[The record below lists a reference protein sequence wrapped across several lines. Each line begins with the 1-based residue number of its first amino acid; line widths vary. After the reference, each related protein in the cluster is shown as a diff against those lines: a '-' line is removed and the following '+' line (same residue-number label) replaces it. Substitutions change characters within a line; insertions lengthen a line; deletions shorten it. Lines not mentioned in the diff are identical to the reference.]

1 MKKQILLV
9 STAAFLLAAS
19 TLLADVREGLVAYWP
34 LDTATGGTPMTTPD
48 VVAGNNMNGPAKGS
62 STALVAGKF
71 GSAVTF
77 AGNTSDYLLFT
88 NAPGADTGLPVGK
101 SGSWTYSLW
110 VKGAA
115 PQADQTCPFGEFS
128 TTDAGGNPRYEM
140 MMYGTGVNTTKN
152 RIFMRSTGGT
162 VLADVPSTSNVYD
175 STWHHIA
182 YTYDISAS
190 SNRFRVYVDG
200 VANYTNSFNLNQGVS
215 SFNCVSIGARVRTS
229 VGLPFTGEVDD
240 VALWSRALS
249 QVEIWDVMS
258 NSIATPVPS
267 FPPVVTANPTG
278 ATNLLVGDSFT
289 MSGAASGSRPFF
301 YQWIKNGTNVPGATA
316 NSLALSSMTTNDSGQ
331 YRLVITNASTISVT
345 STVAQITVND
355 FASPNLTNGM
365 LAYWPLDTITGVKT
379 PDLVSAYDMT
389 LGGTSNPTNA
399 PGKWGN
405 AMSFDATKSQIARV
419 IYAPGSALPAYTRTN
434 FTVSFWVKAP
444 DAVSGWAFSEAST
457 VNNGAAFVMGKNNNN
472 KLYTLT
478 RNNAGSVTTIANSTT
493 TGVWDDNWH
502 NIVYVQHDTGGTPK
516 ASLYID
522 GVLDTA
528 PQNPI
533 YGVTPNNT
541 ALGAYSRLAPNVFYT
556 GLVDEVVIWG
566 RPLSPA
572 EITSLQ
578 SGYITNPP
586 ALLLPLAISSFKSDL
601 PAVAKADSTVLRWDV
616 PATATQVLID
626 QLGDVTSKTVGG
638 TGTTNL
644 TLTNTT
650 TYVLTVIRDTAA
662 LGHEVVKATNTIGVV
677 DGVAANWHLLDNF
690 DFYSPGVLAANG
702 WWVDLG
708 SGGASVSVVT
718 PTNCNRLVK
727 TVLSSSAAYLRLNN
741 LTVVSNQSATLFF
754 RMIPQGN
761 STIRQ
766 VVGITDKPANFYFQL
781 ESQVG
786 PAVQPTVNDPS
797 QNTNDWLLAARNVPY
812 SAVTFDTNVLATNV
826 VYSVWID
833 VTNVFIGD
841 RIYPD
846 NYDMFSVY
854 IQKDGD
860 PSRTCVFTNYTSD
873 RDLLLSDPLTGGLPT
888 ENLTRIFLGANNA
901 SESALYDDFYLS
913 KSGYNATIPRVFG
926 YGGLAP
932 TLQLQWTGSQW
943 QALFQGTLQEASTV
957 NGAWSDVSGA
967 TSPYTVTTTG
977 DKKFYR
983 AVCY

>member
-1 MKKQILLV
+1 
-9 STAAFLLAAS
+9 
-19 TLLADVREGLVAYWP
+19 
-34 LDTATGGTPMTTPD
+34 
-48 VVAGNNMNGPAKGS
+48 
-62 STALVAGKF
+62 
-71 GSAVTF
+71 
-77 AGNTSDYLLFT
+77 
-88 NAPGADTGLPVGK
+88 
-101 SGSWTYSLW
+101 
-110 VKGAA
+110 
-115 PQADQTCPFGEFS
+115 
-128 TTDAGGNPRYEM
+128 
-140 MMYGTGVNTTKN
+140 
-152 RIFMRSTGGT
+152 
-162 VLADVPSTSNVYD
+162 
-175 STWHHIA
+175 
-182 YTYDISAS
+182 
-190 SNRFRVYVDG
+190 
-200 VANYTNSFNLNQGVS
+200 
-215 SFNCVSIGARVRTS
+215 
-229 VGLPFTGEVDD
+229 
-240 VALWSRALS
+240 
-249 QVEIWDVMS
+249 
-258 NSIATPVPS
+258 
-267 FPPVVTANPTG
+267 
-278 ATNLLVGDSFT
+278 
-289 MSGAASGSRPFF
+289 
-301 YQWIKNGTNVPGATA
+301 
-316 NSLALSSMTTNDSGQ
+316 
-331 YRLVITNASTISVT
+331 
-345 STVAQITVND
+345 
-355 FASPNLTNGM
+355 
-365 LAYWPLDTITGVKT
+365 
-379 PDLVSAYDMT
+379 
-389 LGGTSNPTNA
+389 
-399 PGKWGN
+399 
-405 AMSFDATKSQIARV
+405 
-419 IYAPGSALPAYTRTN
+419 
-434 FTVSFWVKAP
+434 
-444 DAVSGWAFSEAST
+444 
-457 VNNGAAFVMGKNNNN
+457 
-472 KLYTLT
+472 
-478 RNNAGSVTTIANSTT
+478 
-493 TGVWDDNWH
+493 
-502 NIVYVQHDTGGTPK
+502 
-516 ASLYID
+516 
-522 GVLDTA
+522 
-528 PQNPI
+528 
-533 YGVTPNNT
+533 
-541 ALGAYSRLAPNVFYT
+541 
-556 GLVDEVVIWG
+556 VVIWG